1 MPQHKSAEK
10 RMRKSAQERPQNG
23 QVKSQ
28 VRKLVKKVRT
38 AKNPDEAQTALR
50 DAASA
55 LDRAAKRRVLHA
67 STADRHKSRLAQH
80 VNKLRTKA

>member
-10 RMRKSAQERPQNG
+10 RMRKSASERADNRQI
-23 QVKSQ
+23 KSQ

-38 AKNPDEAQTALR
+38 ASKPDEAQTALR
-50 DAASA
+50 DATSA
-55 LDRAAKRRVLHA
+55 LDRAAKRRVLHN

-80 VNKLRTKA
+80 VNKLRSKA